1 MRKLLLVAALFLL
14 LVPSKTNC
22 QQTTTRALEKLLKE
36 KYLASSNNIKID
48 REGKYLV
55 TGFFEDSL
63 TVGNKVVHSRGMSDM
78 FLARFDKELKLEWI
92 KLAGGNHVDIIRLMQ
107 TDMDNNIY
115 VSGLFKGL
123 VYWEDTIIQ
132 SPGTYKYFTAK
143 YNDKGNL
150 IWIKQNRY
158 IK

>member
-1 MRKLLLVAALFLL
+1 MFYVAGILMFLPL
-14 LVPSKTNC
+14 KIDC
-22 QQTTTRALEKLLKE
+22 QQNTRILEKILKE
-36 KYLASSNNIKID
+36 KYLAASNNIKMD
-48 REGKYLV
+48 REGNYLV

-63 TVGNKVVHSRGMSDM
+63 NIGNKVVHSRGMSDM
-78 FLARFDKELKLEWI
+78 FIAMFDKELKLEWI
-92 KLAGGNHVDIIRLMQ
+92 KLAGGNHVDIIRLMH

-115 VSGLFKGL
+115 ISGFFKGL

-132 SPGTYKYFTAK
+132 SPGAYKYFTAK
-143 YNDKGNL
+143 YSDKGDL

>member
-1 MRKLLLVAALFLL
+1 MRKLLLFLAAFLL
-14 LVPSKTNC
+14 LLPGKIIC
-22 QQTTTRALEKLLKE
+22 QHTARQLEKLLKE
-36 KYLASSNNIKID
+36 KYLASYNNIKKD
-48 REGKYLV
+48 REGNYLV

-63 TVGNKVVHSRGMSDM
+63 KVENKIVHSRGLSDM
-78 FLARFDKELKLEWI
+78 FIACFDKDLRLEWI
-92 KLAGGNHVDIIRLMQ
+92 KLAGGNHVDIVRLVH

-158 IK
+158 VK

>member
-1 MRKLLLVAALFLL
+1 MRKFLL
-14 LVPSKTNC
+14 ASAFFLVLIPANILS
-22 QQTTTRALEKLLKE
+22 QQTTRALEKLLKE
-36 KYLASSNNIKID
+36 KYLASCNNIKLD

-55 TGFFEDSL
+55 TGFFEDSIS
-63 TVGNKVVHSRGMSDM
+63 VGDKIVRSRGMSDM
-78 FLARFDKELKLEWI
+78 FLARFDKDLKLEWI

-132 SPGTYKYFTAK
+132 SPGSYKYFTAK
-143 YNDKGNL
+143 YSDKGNL

>member
-1 MRKLLLVAALFLL
+1 MKTLLFVLAGFLMFMP
-14 LVPSKTNC
+14 VTSYS
-22 QQTTTRALEKLLKE
+22 QQNTHALEKLLKE
-36 KYLASSNNIKID
+36 KFLAAFNNIKMD
-48 REGKYLV
+48 RQGNYLV

-63 TVGNKVVHSRGMSDM
+63 NIGNKVVRSRGMSDM
-78 FLARFDKELKLEWI
+78 FIARFDKDLKLEWI
-92 KLAGGNHVDIIRLMQ
+92 KLAGGNHVDIIRLMH

-115 VSGLFKGL
+115 ISGLFKGL

-132 SPGTYKYFTAK
+132 SPGQYNYFTAK

-150 IWIKQNRY
+150 LWIKQNRL

>member
-1 MRKLLLVAALFLL
+1 MRKLLLILAGFLAFMP
-14 LVPSKTNC
+14 VRIYS
-22 QQTTTRALEKLLKE
+22 QQNTHALEKLLKE
-36 KYLASSNNIKID
+36 KYLAAYNNIKMD
-48 REGKYLV
+48 REGNYLV

-63 TVGNKVVHSRGMSDM
+63 NIGNKVVHTRGMSDM
-78 FLARFDKELKLEWI
+78 FIARFDKDLKLEWI
-92 KLAGGNHVDIIRLMQ
+92 KLAGGNHVDIIRLLH

-132 SPGTYKYFTAK
+132 SPGKYNYFTAK
-143 YNDKGNL
+143 YSDKGNL
-150 IWIKQNRY
+150 IWIKQNRL

>member
-1 MRKLLLVAALFLL
+1 MRRLLLVLSGLL
-14 LVPSKTNC
+14 LILPVRIYS
-22 QQTTTRALEKLLKE
+22 QQSTRALEKLLRD
-36 KYLASSNNIKID
+36 KYYTAFNNIKLD
-48 REGKYLV
+48 REGNYLV

-63 TVGNKVVHSRGMSDM
+63 NIGNRVFHSRGMSDM
-78 FLARFDKELKLEWI
+78 FIARFDKNLQLEWI
-92 KLAGGNHVDIIRLMQ
+92 KLAGGNHVDIIRLMH

-132 SPGTYKYFTAK
+132 SPGSYNYFTAK

-150 IWIKQNRY
+150 LWIKQNRY